1 MGALWKTIEDTMY
14 AVIRTGG
21 KQYKVAPQDELQIE
35 KIEGAAGDA
44 VQFPDVLMIGGEG
57 EPKVGTPLIAGAA
70 VSAEVVEQGRGPKV
84 IIFKKRR
91 RQNYRRKRG
100 HRQDL
105 TTVRILDILTDVEI
119 AAPVA
124 KESKPAPAPE
134 AAAGAKPAKPRAKK
148 AEGEAPAEAAAPA
161 TEAKAPAP
169 EGEGKKPKAAKPKA
183 TGEAAEA
190 KPAAPKKPRAKK
202 AE

>member
-1 MGALWKTIEDTMY
+1 MY

-21 KQYKVAPQDELQIE
+21 KQYKVAPEDVLQIE
-35 KIEGAAGDA
+35 KIDGAAGET
-44 VQFPDVLMIGGEG
+44 VQFGDVLMVGGEG
-57 EPKVGTPLIAGAA
+57 EPLFGAPLVDGAT

-105 TTVRILDILTDVEI
+105 TTVRIVEI
-119 AAPVA
+119 SALGKVYAKAEASAGAGENKVAEAAPEA
-124 KESKPAPAPE
+124 ASDTGAPE
-134 AAAGAKPAKPRAKK
+134 AAA
-148 AEGEAPAEAAAPA
+148 
-161 TEAKAPAP
+161 
-169 EGEGKKPKAAKPKA
+169 
-183 TGEAAEA
+183 
-190 KPAAPKKPRAKK
+190 KKPRAKK

>member
-1 MGALWKTIEDTMY
+1 MY

-21 KQYKVAPQDELQIE
+21 KQYKVAPEDVLQIE

-44 VQFPDVLMIGGEG
+44 VQFPEVLMIAGEG
-57 EPKVGTPLIAGAA
+57 EPTVGVPLIAGAA

-105 TTVRILDILTDVEI
+105 TTVRILDILTDVKV
-119 AAPVA
+119 AAPAA
-124 KESKPAPAPE
+124 KESKPAE
-134 AAAGAKPAKPRAKK
+134 AAGEAKPRAKK
-148 AEGEAPAEAAAPA
+148 ADAGAAEA
-161 TEAKAPAP
+161 EV
-169 EGEGKKPKAAKPKA
+169 KKPKAAKPKA
-183 TGEAAEA
+183 EEGAEA
-190 KPAAPKKPRAKK
+190 TPAAPKKPRAKK

>member
-1 MGALWKTIEDTMY
+1 MY

-21 KQYKVAPQDELQIE
+21 KQYRVAPQDVLQIE

-44 VQFPDVLMIGGEG
+44 VRFADVLMVGGEG
-57 EPKVGTPLIAGAA
+57 EPRFGSPLISGAA
-70 VSAEVVEQGRGPKV
+70 VSAEVVEQGRGPKI

-105 TTVRILDILTDVEI
+105 TTVRILEILADGQ
-119 AAPVA
+119 
-124 KESKPAPAPE
+124 APARAE
-134 AAAGAKPAKPRAKK
+134 AAAAPPAAAESESVEAKPAKTRTKK
-148 AEGEAPAEAAAPA
+148 AE
-161 TEAKAPAP
+161 
-169 EGEGKKPKAAKPKA
+169 
-183 TGEAAEA
+183 
-190 KPAAPKKPRAKK
+190 K